1 LDFLYLQRN
10 KQINTI
16 IDMKLL
22 EGKVAIITG
31 ASRGIGSGI
40 AKVFAQ
46 HGANVAF
53 TYSASAESA
62 LILENEL
69 NALGIKAKGYKS
81 NAADFNE
88 AQKLVDD
95 VLAEFGTVDVLINN
109 AGITKDNLL
118 MRMSEEDFDKV
129 IEINLKSVFNM
140 TKAVQKI
147 MLKNRKGSIVNMS
160 SVVGVKGNAG
170 QSNYAA
176 SKAGMIGF
184 TKSIA
189 LELGSRNIRCNAIAP
204 GFIETEMTAK
214 LNEDVVQGWRDSIPL
229 KRGGTPEDV
238 ANACLFF
245 ASDMSAYV
253 SGQVM
258 NVCGGMLT

>member
-1 LDFLYLQRN
+1 
-10 KQINTI
+10 
-16 IDMKLL
+16 MKLL
-22 EGKVAIITG
+22 QDKVAIITG

-40 AKVFAQ
+40 AKVFAAN
-46 HGANVAF
+46 GANVAF
-53 TYSASAESA
+53 TYSSSSESA
-62 LILENEL
+62 LVLENEL
-69 NALGIKAKGYKS
+69 KSMGILAKGYQS
-81 NAADFNE
+81 NAADFKEANE
-88 AQKLVDD
+88 LIENILKD
-95 VLAEFGTVDVLINN
+95 FGNIDILINN

-129 IEINLKSVFNM
+129 IEVNLKSVFNM

-147 MLKNRKGSIVNMS
+147 MLKNRKGSIINMS

-170 QSNYAA
+170 QANYAA

-214 LNEDVVQGWRDSIPL
+214 LSEDVVQGWRDAIPL

-245 ASDMSAYV
+245 ASDISAYV
-253 SGQVM
+253 TGQVL
-258 NVCGGMLT
+258 NVDGGMLT

>member
-1 LDFLYLQRN
+1 MAF
-10 KQINTI
+10 INERI
-16 IDMKLL
+16 IKSNYMKLL
-22 EGKVAIITG
+22 EGKVAIVTG

-40 AKVFAQ
+40 AKIFAQ

-53 TYSASAESA
+53 TYSSSVDSAVA
-62 LILENEL
+62 LENDL
-69 NALGIKAKGYKS
+69 NALGIKSKGYQS
-81 NAADFNE
+81 NAASFNE

-95 VLAEFGTVDVLINN
+95 VIAEFGTVDILINN

-140 TKAVQKI
+140 TKAVQRV
-147 MLKNRKGSIVNMS
+147 MLKNRAGSIINMS

-170 QSNYAA
+170 QANYAA

-184 TKSIA
+184 TKSVA

-229 KRGGTPEDV
+229 RRGGTPEDV
-238 ANACLFF
+238 ANACLYF
-245 ASDMSAYV
+245 ASDLSTYV
-253 SGQVM
+253 SGQVL
-258 NVCGGMLT
+258 NVDGGMLT